1 MFKSVN
7 KLVWAFDAEWIPNP
21 HAGRLLYNLAETLSD
36 AEVMQEMWKRGGAKE
51 EDPQP
56 YLKTIQCRMVSIA
69 AVQRHLLPD
78 GRVTLTL
85 LSLPRD
91 PKVEKSESDLISR
104 FLTAL
109 GDRQPQLVGF
119 NSLAADLR
127 ILTQRGIC
135 LGLRA
140 PKFAHRPAKPW
151 EGVDYFAR
159 GGDWHIDL
167 KEYATPGWG
176 QGSPSLHELAIL
188 SGIPGKMDVAGHEVP
203 QMWLDG
209 RIEEIVSYNERDA
222 MTTYLVW
229 LRMAHFAGHFTT
241 LEYEQEQKLVREMII
256 KEAEKKPHLLEY
268 LTEWERVTPLASAS
282 S

>member
-7 KLVWAFDAEWIPNP
+7 KLVWAFDAEWIPDP
-21 HAGRLLYNLAETLSD
+21 RSGRLLYDLGAEVGD
-36 AEVMQEMWKRGGAKE
+36 AEVMQEMWKRGGARE

-56 YLKTIQCRMVSIA
+56 YLKTIQCRLVSIA
-69 AVQRHLLPD
+69 AVQRHAHAD

-85 LSLPRD
+85 LSLPRE
-91 PKVEKSESDLISR
+91 PKVESGEVEIIGR

-109 GDRQPQLVGF
+109 GERQPQLVGY

-167 KEYATPGWG
+167 KEYAAPGWG
-176 QGSPSLHELAIL
+176 QGSPSLHELAVL

-203 QMWLDG
+203 RLWLEG
-209 RIEEIVSYNERDA
+209 RLEEIIAYNERDA
-222 MTTYLVW
+222 LTTYLVW
-229 LRMAHFAGHFTT
+229 LRMAHFAGLFSTP
-241 LEYEQEQKLVREMII
+241 EYESEQKRAREMITV
-256 KEAEKKPHLLEY
+256 EAERKPHLLAF
-268 LTEWERVTPLASAS
+268 LSEWERLSALP
-282 S
+282 